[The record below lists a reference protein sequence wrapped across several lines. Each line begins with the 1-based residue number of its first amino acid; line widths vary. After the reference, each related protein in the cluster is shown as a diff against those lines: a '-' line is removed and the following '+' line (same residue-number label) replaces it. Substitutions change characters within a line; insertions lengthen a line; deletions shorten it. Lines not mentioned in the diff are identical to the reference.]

1 MVSSNK
7 ADFNLR
13 ESHTLP
19 CNILHNWGLTPLI
32 DTWQRMSLTQRQM
45 WRETTKVRETSVLTT
60 KAPIDYL
67 TYSIGIRDSAESGLG
82 YRDNRHLNHLV
93 ESIHVNVGG
102 SPLNVKVSSL
112 PMSVESVGAV
122 IVVRDRESLSHG
134 EGPQP
139 VGIPMQTNQM
149 LTGRNLSLE
158 FYQRSSQSGERS
170 EMLSG
175 CLSHLIHPSR

>member
-19 CNILHNWGLTPLI
+19 CNILHNRGLTTLI
-32 DTWQRMSLTQRQM
+32 DTWQRMSITQIVI
-45 WRETTKVRETSVLTT
+45 WRETTKVGETSVPTI
-60 KAPIDYL
+60 KVPIDYL
-67 TYSIGIRDSAESGLG
+67 TYSIGIRNSAESGLG

-102 SPLNVKVSSL
+102 PPLNAKVSSL
-112 PMSVESVGAV
+112 PMSVEGVGAV
-122 IVVRDRESLSHG
+122 IVVRDRENLSHG

-139 VGIPMQTNQM
+139 VGIPTQTNQM
-149 LTGRNLSLE
+149 LTWRNLS
-158 FYQRSSQSGERS
+158 
-170 EMLSG
+170 
-175 CLSHLIHPSR
+175 